1 MPMKQRKMKWKIFD
15 FGAHMKGICV
25 IVVAAAAAVVDDEI
39 FSFFW
44 KAFKKIVS

>member
-1 MPMKQRKMKWKIFD
+1 
-15 FGAHMKGICV
+15 MKGICV
-25 IVVAAAAAVVDDEI
+25 IVVAAAAVVDDEI